1 MGVQNSPE
9 AGLDEKAVVAAAE
22 RALSDIA
29 AIRQEVGKVI
39 FGQESVVEQTMLAV
53 LSGGH
58 ALLVRAFRV
67 GEASVVAPF
76 QYSQIIWGCLYGVLL
91 FATPVELHTLAGA
104 AIIILSGW
112 LVLK

>member
-1 MGVQNSPE
+1 MTPVALG
-9 AGLDEKAVVAAAE
+9 VAATSGGLVAID
-22 RALSDIA
+22 RTDLGFAIA
-29 AIRQEVGKVI
+29 AGAM
-39 FGQESVVEQTMLAV
+39 ML
-53 LSGGH
+53 GGH

-91 FATPVELHTLAGA
+91 FATPVEMHTLAGA
-104 AIIILSGW
+104 AIIIFSGW